1 MSGDMLGAAIVFGA
15 LGGTVVSILLGATGM
30 YEKDGPL
37 ANLFRDI
44 RDGLVAGWCLIRN
57 ALWSLTHR
65 SSVRK
70 PYLSADTVERLEIEC
85 YVGPYA
91 EPFRA
96 ESLKAWVAK
105 RRRELSPA
113 VRVIEPCERGD
124 ETAHIFAMNGRC
136 ILCGTVPSRT
146 PEYTAVKLDGD
157 TLANCLGDPNRDH
170 HWWRTFRD
178 LEGFHSKCLRCGVRQ
193 ERTKVFG

>member
-1 MSGDMLGAAIVFGA
+1 MIGAAVTLGALFTLVLAV
-15 LGGTVVSILLGATGM
+15 LGATGV
-30 YEKDGPL
+30 L
-37 ANLFRDI
+37 QDI

-65 SSVRK
+65 SPVRK

-85 YVGPYA
+85 YIGPYA

-105 RRRELSPA
+105 RHRELSPA

-124 ETAHIFAMNGRC
+124 ETAHILAMNGRC
-136 ILCGTVPSRT
+136 ILCGGQQR
-146 PEYTAVKLDGD
+146 
-157 TLANCLGDPNRDH
+157 
-170 HWWRTFRD
+170 
-178 LEGFHSKCLRCGVRQ
+178 
-193 ERTKVFG
+193 